1 MQVEYI
7 NPFINSITNTFDT
20 MLGCQIERGQLA
32 LADPNQGSNDV
43 CGVIGLSG
51 RAVGSVIVGLS
62 KEVAI
67 QASAAMLMMDPSEF
81 DGINEDVVD
90 AIGEIANMVAGSA
103 KAQLEEFELSISLP
117 TVVVG
122 SPADIRFPSGIQ
134 PISVP
139 FTCKWG
145 ELELQ
150 VGFNPVEVPV

>member
-1 MQVEYI
+1 M
-7 NPFINSITNTFDT
+7 SNTFDT
-20 MLGCQIERGQLA
+20 MLGCQLERGQLA
-32 LADPNQGSNDV
+32 LADPNNGNHDV

-51 RAVGSVIVGLS
+51 RAVGTVIVGLS
-62 KEVAI
+62 KDVAI
-67 QASAAMLMMDPSEF
+67 QAAATMLMMDLSEF

-122 SPADIRFPSGIQ
+122 SPADIRFPSDIR

-139 FTCKWG
+139 FTCQWG
-145 ELELQ
+145 KLELQ
-150 VGFNPVEVPV
+150 VGFNPVEALV